1 MEKFDYKIIKK
12 LGVLSQTVDG
22 HYTKEVNIISFKDK
36 DPVIDIR
43 RWDREQDR
51 MFKGIS
57 INKKETEA
65 LIKILSTL
73 KEREV

>member
-12 LGVLSQTVDG
+12 LGVLSQTADG